1 MSANKTLDTIKSSAV
16 RHGGALGYKV
26 FPVGETIMVKHGALS
41 KSHVYKL
48 LRSKDA
54 RVRRAA
60 FTLLETSNPK
70 LRRNSELF
78 IAITRF
84 IWDANPSYE
93 VYREFT
99 KRHFQARY
107 KVHELIG
114 ARLKMENQKKQRAAE
129 DHVTDDARHREGGF
143 FTRLFGRRGA
153 WVSRFARPALV
164 LRRTKT
170 AAITPSSA
178 ANSPWAA
185 SMRCAARP
193 RMFSGSGRSP
203 AFLARPRTCAW
214 MATRRRASRQRLSSA
229 RAGGRG
235 WHGQS

>member
-1 MSANKTLDTIKSSAV
+1 
-16 RHGGALGYKV
+16 LGYKV
-26 FPVGETIMVKHGALS
+26 FPLGETIMVKHGALS

-78 IAITRF
+78 IEITRF

-114 ARLKMENQKKQRAAE
+114 ARLKMENQKKRAAE
-129 DHVTDDARHREGGF
+129 DHLTDNTRHREGGF
-143 FTRLFGRRGA
+143 FKRLF
-153 WVSRFARPALV
+153 
-164 LRRTKT
+164 
-170 AAITPSSA
+170 
-178 ANSPWAA
+178 
-185 SMRCAARP
+185 
-193 RMFSGSGRSP
+193 
-203 AFLARPRTCAW
+203 
-214 MATRRRASRQRLSSA
+214 RRASRSSQGCETSWSQA
-229 RAGGRG
+229 RRG
-235 WHGQS
+235 A